1 MSPSTDEYDHGEE
14 ADAEAGIGIVQPD
27 YEVLAKRLRDFD
39 DHEIEEEAKRRR
51 KSTPPPKKLNNE
63 QWDLMF
69 DRLVKYKEEHGV
81 RSVPAMSMGP

>member
-1 MSPSTDEYDHGEE
+1 VQVKGSTINTCSLYRHTNMSPSTDEYDHGEE

-51 KSTPPPKKLNNE
+51 KSTPPPKKVE
-63 QWDLMF
+63 
-69 DRLVKYKEEHGV
+69 
-81 RSVPAMSMGP
+81 